1 MPPIIGISCC
11 YEPGLDR
18 YHLARDYVQAVQT
31 NGGIPVILPPNGS
44 VDTNTLLDVVDG
56 LILSGGGDIDP
67 GMFGEEPWPENGTI
81 DPHRDAFEI
90 SLVTRALAMKMPLL
104 GICRGIQVMNVAA
117 GGTVCQDIAQV
128 IGRPYKHTQQAPRW
142 HVTHSI
148 KIKKKSTL
156 FSIIGVETLRVN
168 SFHHQMVGDLA
179 PDFIISAYSGDG
191 VIEGIEVPS
200 EEFFCV
206 GVQFHP
212 ENLCQRHPVF
222 RKLFEAFTVA
232 SSRYLSNKTAPM
244 IQEKKEGLS
253 KVVAGK

>member
-1 MPPIIGISCC
+1 MPPVIGISCC

-31 NGGIPVILPPNGS
+31 GGGIPVILPPNDSIG
-44 VDTNTLLDVVDG
+44 TNTLLNAVDG

-67 GMFGEEPWPENGTI
+67 VMFGEEPWPENGTI

-90 SLVTRALAMKMPLL
+90 SLATRALEIKMPLL
-104 GICRGIQVMNVAA
+104 GICRGIQVINVAA

-156 FSIIGVETLRVN
+156 FGIIGVETLRVN

-179 PDFIISAYSGDG
+179 PNFIISAYSGDG
-191 VIEGIEVPS
+191 VIEGIEVPD

-222 RKLFEAFTVA
+222 GKLFIAHAFA
-232 SSRYLSNKTAPM
+232 SSRYMSNKSAA
-244 IQEKKEGLS
+244 IRQENSKES
-253 KVVAGK
+253 

>member
-31 NGGIPVILPPNGS
+31 GGGIPIILPPNDTI
-44 VDTNTLLDVVDG
+44 DTNNLLSALDG

-67 GMFGEEPWPENGTI
+67 GMFGEEPWPENGNI
-81 DPHRDAFEI
+81 DPQRDFFEI
-90 SLVTRALAMKMPLL
+90 SLATRALEKKMPLL
-104 GICRGIQVMNVAA
+104 GICRGIQVINVAA

-156 FSIIGVETLRVN
+156 FNIIGVETLRVN

-191 VIEGIEVPS
+191 VIEGIEMPG
-200 EEFFCV
+200 EESFCV

-222 RKLFEAFTVA
+222 RKLFEALTVA
-232 SSRYLSNKTAPM
+232 SSRYLSNKTAVM
-244 IQEKKEGLS
+244 LQEKNERL
-253 KVVAGK
+253 